1 MTATQSLAVARRAGN
16 RRTIFAVA
24 LVGCGMLGLSFAA
37 VPLYDLFCR
46 VTGYGGT
53 TQIATRGAGQI
64 LDREMVVRFDSSVNR
79 KLPWNFKPEVIKI
92 KVRVGETNLASYT
105 ATNQGDA
112 PVVGTATF
120 NVTPDKVGQYFN
132 KIECFCFTEQVLRP
146 GESVHMPVSF
156 FIDPA
161 IAEDENL
168 ADVTTVTLSY
178 TFFKAEDQ
186 GAAQRSQV
194 DEASKRL
201 RTALAN

>member
-1 MTATQSLAVARRAGN
+1 MTAIQSLAVARRAGN

>member
-1 MTATQSLAVARRAGN
+1 MAATPPLAAARRTGN

-53 TQIATRGAGQI
+53 TQVAANDAGQT
-64 LDREMVVRFDSSVNR
+64 LDRQMVVRFDSSVNR
-79 KLPWNFKPEVIKI
+79 KLLWHFAPEVNKI

-120 NVTPDKVGQYFN
+120 NVTPDKMGQYFN
-132 KIECFCFTEQVLRP
+132 KIECFCFTEQVLNP
-146 GESVHMPVSF
+146 GETVHMPVSF

-178 TFFKAEDQ
+178 TFFQAKDQ
-186 GAAQRSQV
+186 SAAQRSQV
-194 DEASKRL
+194 SQFNRQPNTVLK
-201 RTALAN
+201 N